1 MTKWTRVRGLRTL
14 RCGGCDCEI
23 PIGAP
28 VKVFAIGAIVKV
40 RCQSCDGPAPPDLPI
55 DPVFDDDAPTRP
67 LVQLRN
73 LLPLDWRP
81 TVSAMREREPGEDG

>member
-1 MTKWTRVRGLRTL
+1 MTKWTRMRGPRTL
-14 RCGGCDCEI
+14 CCGGCGHEI

-28 VKVFAIGAIVKV
+28 VKVFEIGAIVKV

-55 DPVFDDDAPTRP
+55 DPVLDDAPTRP
-67 LVQLRN
+67 PVQLRN